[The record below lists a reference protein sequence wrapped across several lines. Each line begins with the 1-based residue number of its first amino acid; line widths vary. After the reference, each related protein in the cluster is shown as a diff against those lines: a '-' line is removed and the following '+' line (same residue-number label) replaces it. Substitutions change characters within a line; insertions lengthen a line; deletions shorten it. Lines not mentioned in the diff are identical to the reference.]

1 MERQSEILTTAIHL
15 EGVRYTADYFVE
27 RDMLY
32 ANIGGR
38 IMLHALGPR
47 GAEETVK
54 SLLLGFA
61 ETDRYRSSLLQT
73 WDPAHANPG

>member
-1 MERQSEILTTAIHL
+1 MERQSEVLTTTIEI
-15 EGVRYTADYFVE
+15 EGARYTADYFVE

-54 SLLLGFA
+54 SLLRGFA
-61 ETDRYRSSLLQT
+61 EKDRYRSSLLQT
-73 WDPAHANPG
+73 WDTAQANAG